1 MIRKDEDEAMSI
13 KDYPARLTT
22 GYYRVRETWDDA
34 ASQLGAF
41 RLLANAVAKADANPG
56 YYVFSNEG
64 EAIYPESESG
74 MEETEEPS
82 GTEAPVED
90 PVDTVPGGDNSGG
103 IEESVETGEETA
115 LTDAASENTDGTV
128 ESGASVP
135 SEEEAGKE
143 ADGAE
148 KEFPEAIEYDYDGN
162 DVTIAYAK
170 LTTLMNIRDGNSLDA
185 ESLTTYRKGT
195 VVEVLQ
201 VCGDGWLR
209 IRCPE
214 SRTGFAYVKGDDR
227 YIYGLGKKVYT
238 VSSGDN
244 LWKISEEQIGDG
256 TRYTEIRELN
266 GLTCNVIRVGMQLVL
281 P

>member
-41 RLLANAVAKADANPG
+41 RLLANAMAKADANPG

-64 EAIYPESESG
+64 EAIYPEPESG

-90 PVDTVPGGDNSGG
+90 PVDTVPGGNNSGG

-214 SRTGFAYVKGDDR
+214 SSTGFAYVKGDDR

-238 VSSGDN
+238 VSPRDN

-256 TRYTEIRELN
+256 TRYAEIRELN

>member
-1 MIRKDEDEAMSI
+1 MSI

-64 EAIYPESESG
+64 EAIYPEPESG

-115 LTDAASENTDGTV
+115 LADAASENTDGTV

-185 ESLTTYRKGT
+185 ESITTYKKDT

-201 VCGDGWLR
+201 VCENGWLR
-209 IRCPE
+209 IRCAE
-214 SRTGFAYVKGDDR
+214 SGTGFAYVNGDR
-227 YIYGLGKKVYT
+227 QYIYGLGKKLYT
-238 VSSGDN
+238 VAAKDN
-244 LWKISEEQIGDG
+244 LWKIAEEQMGDG
-256 TRYTEIRELN
+256 TRYPEIRERN

>member
-1 MIRKDEDEAMSI
+1 MSI

-56 YYVFSNEG
+56 YFVFSNEG
-64 EAIYPESESG
+64 EAIYPEPESG
-74 MEETEEPS
+74 IEETEEQS
-82 GTEAPVED
+82 GTESAVED

-115 LTDAASENTDGTV
+115 LTDAVSENTDRTV

-148 KEFPEAIEYDYDGN
+148 KKFPEAVEYDYDGN
-162 DVTIAYAK
+162 DATIAYAK

-238 VSSGDN
+238 VSPRDN

>member
-1 MIRKDEDEAMSI
+1 MSI

-34 ASQLGAF
+34 ESQLGAF
-41 RLLANAVAKADANPG
+41 RLLANAMAKADANPG
-56 YYVFSNEG
+56 YFVFSNEG
-64 EAIYPESESG
+64 EAIYPEPESG
-74 MEETEEPS
+74 MEETEDPS
-82 GTEAPVED
+82 GTPSPVEA
-90 PVDTVPGGDNSGG
+90 PVDTVPGGSNSGG

-115 LTDAASENTDGTV
+115 LRDAVSENTDRTV

-148 KEFPEAIEYDYDGN
+148 KKFPEAVEYDYDGN
-162 DVTIAYAK
+162 DATIAYAK

-185 ESLTTYRKGT
+185 ESLTTCRKGT

-214 SRTGFAYVKGDDR
+214 SGTGFAYVKGGDR

-238 VSSGDN
+238 VSPRDN

>member
-41 RLLANAVAKADANPG
+41 RLLANAMAKADANPG

-64 EAIYPESESG
+64 EAIYPEPESG

-82 GTEAPVED
+82 GTESAVED

-115 LTDAASENTDGTV
+115 LTDAVSENTDRTV

-143 ADGAE
+143 ADVAE
-148 KEFPEAIEYDYDGN
+148 KKFPEAVEYDYDGN
-162 DVTIAYAK
+162 DATIAYAK

-238 VSSGDN
+238 VSPRDN

>member
-1 MIRKDEDEAMSI
+1 MNI
-13 KDYPARLTT
+13 KDYPARLTS

-41 RLLANAVAKADANPG
+41 RLLANAMAKADANPG
-56 YYVFSNEG
+56 YFVFSNEG
-64 EAIYPESESG
+64 EAIYPEPESG
-74 MEETEEPS
+74 MEETEELS
-82 GTEAPVED
+82 GTQSPVED
-90 PVDTVPGGDNSGG
+90 SMEGQVDTPLGGNNSGG
-103 IEESVETGEETA
+103 NKESAETGERAEHTEA
-115 LTDAASENTDGTV
+115 VPENPEGTV
-128 ESGASVP
+128 DPSGSVP
-135 SEEEAGKE
+135 AEEETGQGI
-143 ADGAE
+143 DGAE
-148 KEFPEAIEYDYDGN
+148 KEFPEAVEYDYDGN
-162 DVTIAYAK
+162 DTPIAYAK
-170 LTTLMNIRDGNSLDA
+170 LKTLMNIRDGNSLDA

-214 SRTGFAYVKGDDR
+214 SDTGFAYVCGNAM
-227 YIYGLGKKVYT
+227 YIHGLGKKLYT
-238 VSSGDN
+238 VSPKDN
-244 LWKISEEQIGDG
+244 LWRIAEEQIGDG

>member
-41 RLLANAVAKADANPG
+41 RLLANAMAKADANPG

-64 EAIYPESESG
+64 EAIYPEPESG

-82 GTEAPVED
+82 GTESAVED

-115 LTDAASENTDGTV
+115 LTDAVSENTDRTV

-148 KEFPEAIEYDYDGN
+148 KKFPEAVEYDYDGN
-162 DVTIAYAK
+162 DATIAYAK

-185 ESLTTYRKGT
+185 ESLTTCRKGT

-214 SRTGFAYVKGDDR
+214 SGTGFAYVKGDDR

-238 VSSGDN
+238 VSPRDN

>member
-34 ASQLGAF
+34 ESQLGAF
-41 RLLANAVAKADANPG
+41 RLLANAMAKADANPG
-56 YYVFSNEG
+56 YFVFSNEG
-64 EAIYPESESG
+64 EAIYPEPESG
-74 MEETEEPS
+74 MEETEDPS
-82 GTEAPVED
+82 GTQSPVEA
-90 PVDTVPGGDNSGG
+90 PVDTVPGGSNSGG

-115 LTDAASENTDGTV
+115 LTDESSENTEGTV
-128 ESGASVP
+128 EPGESVP
-135 SEEEAGKE
+135 SEEETGKG

-148 KEFPEAIEYDYDGN
+148 KEFPEAVEYEYDGN

-170 LTTLMNIRDGNSLDA
+170 LKTLMNIRDGNSLDA
-185 ESLTTYRKGT
+185 ESLTTCRKGT

-214 SRTGFAYVKGDDR
+214 SGTGFAYVKGDDR

-238 VSSGDN
+238 VSPRDN